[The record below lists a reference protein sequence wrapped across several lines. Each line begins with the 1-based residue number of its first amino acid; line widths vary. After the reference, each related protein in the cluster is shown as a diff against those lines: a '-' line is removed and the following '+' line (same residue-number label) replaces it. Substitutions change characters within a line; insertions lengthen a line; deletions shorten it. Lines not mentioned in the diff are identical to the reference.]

1 MPLSEHVVTDYQTLR
16 LSLKAHP
23 VAFLRGGLTRRR
35 ILSCADLRTTGD
47 GQWVAVAGVV
57 LVRQRPGSAKGVVF
71 MTIEDETGIANAVI
85 WPKALERYRRV
96 VMASRLI
103 VIRGRI
109 QRKDD
114 ILHVVAARL
123 EDRTEW
129 LDLLSESGRETMP
142 VPIARADE
150 VRRPGPGSARLKEP
164 PRSSGHPRNARVL
177 PKSRDFH

>member
-1 MPLSEHVVTDYQTLR
+1 
-16 LSLKAHP
+16 
-23 VAFLRGGLTRRR
+23 
-35 ILSCADLRTTGD
+35 
-47 GQWVAVAGVV
+47 V

-96 VMASRLI
+96 VMACRLI

-114 ILHVVAARL
+114 IIHVIAARL

-150 VRRPGPGSARLKEP
+150 VRHPGSEPARSNEH
-164 PRSSGHPRNARVL
+164 PRWAGHPRNERIL